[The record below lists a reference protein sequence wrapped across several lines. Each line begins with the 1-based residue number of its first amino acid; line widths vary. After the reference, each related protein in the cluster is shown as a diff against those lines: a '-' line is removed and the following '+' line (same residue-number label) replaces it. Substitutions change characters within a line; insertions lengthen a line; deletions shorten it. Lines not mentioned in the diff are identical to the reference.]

1 MTNLKIGL
9 CGTGNVGSAFIER
22 IFSSESLF
30 NQNYGLNISI
40 SLIGARKG
48 KVSGVSEISVITDIQ
63 EVAKSDD
70 VDVVVELIGG
80 VEDAYK
86 LAISALKN
94 KKHFVTANKALIA
107 AHSKELFELAK
118 ENKVHIGFEA
128 SVAGGIPIIRTI
140 RDGLI
145 SNQINS
151 FAGILNGTSNFIFS
165 KMADEKLS
173 FDTALALAQKEGFAE
188 PDPTF
193 DISGQDA
200 AQKTSILATLSFF
213 QNSSMEK
220 VYFEGIDKISPDDID
235 YGKQLNFVLKPLSV
249 GMQNKDQITLGS
261 FPAFVKTDSLLASI
275 QNENNA
281 VLVNAEN
288 VGGTMYSG
296 PGAGAKPTANS
307 VLSDVIDIARGKI
320 FDYEKFVQQDLSSSF
335 DNFSCDRYLKLQ
347 VNDKPGVVAKISTLL
362 AKNNLSIDNL
372 IQKELERS
380 DDQIPLVI
388 VLSNSNETTIQETIK
403 ELEALD
409 EVSGPL
415 THIRILDI

>member
-9 CGTGNVGSAFIER
+9 CGTGNVGSAFLESIV
-22 IFSSESLF
+22 STESLI
-30 NQNYGLNISI
+30 NRNYGLNISI

-48 KVSGVSEISVITDIQ
+48 KVSGAPDIPVITDIQ
-63 EVAKSDD
+63 ELAMSDD

-80 VEDAYK
+80 VDDAYK
-86 LAISALKN
+86 LAVSALKN

-118 ENKVHIGFEA
+118 KNQVHIGFEA

-145 SNQINS
+145 CNKINS

-165 KMADEKLS
+165 KMADENLS
-173 FDTALALAQKEGFAE
+173 FESALSLAQEEGFAE
-188 PDPTF
+188 TDPTF

-213 QNSSMEK
+213 QNSSMK
-220 VYFEGIDKISPDDID
+220 NVFFEGIDKISPDDID

-249 GMQNKDQITLGS
+249 GIQENDKITLGS

-307 VLSDVIDIARGKI
+307 VLSDIIDIARGKI
-320 FDYEKFVQQDLSSSF
+320 FDYEKFVEQNLSSTF
-335 DNFSCDRYLKLQ
+335 KNFSCDRYLKLK

-362 AKNNLSIDNL
+362 ANNNLSIDNL
-372 IQKELERS
+372 IQKELERN

-388 VLSNSNETTIQETIK
+388 VLSNSNEMTIQETIK
-403 ELEALD
+403 ELESLD

>member
-9 CGTGNVGSAFIER
+9 CGTGNVGSAFLER
-22 IFSSESLF
+22 IVSNESLI
-30 NQNYGLNISI
+30 NRNYGLNISI
-40 SLIGARKG
+40 SLIGSRKG
-48 KVSGVSEISVITDIQ
+48 KVSGAPDIPVITDIQ
-63 EVAKSDD
+63 ELAMSDD

-80 VEDAYK
+80 VDDAYK
-86 LAISALKN
+86 LAVSALKN

-118 ENKVHIGFEA
+118 KNQVHIGFEA

-145 SNQINS
+145 CNQINS

-165 KMADEKLS
+165 KMADENLS
-173 FDTALALAQKEGFAE
+173 FESALSLAQEEGFAE
-188 PDPTF
+188 TDPTF

-213 QNSSMEK
+213 QNSSMK
-220 VYFEGIDKISPDDID
+220 NVFFEGIDKISPDDID

-249 GMQNKDQITLGS
+249 GIQENDKITLGS

-307 VLSDVIDIARGKI
+307 VLSDIIDIARGKI
-320 FDYEKFVQQDLSSSF
+320 FDYEKFVEQNLSSTF
-335 DNFSCDRYLKLQ
+335 KNFSCDRYLKLK

-362 AKNNLSIDNL
+362 ANNNLSIDNL

-388 VLSNSNETTIQETIK
+388 VLSNSNEMTIQETIK
-403 ELEALD
+403 DLEALE

>member
-1 MTNLKIGL
+1 MKNLKIGL
-9 CGTGNVGSAFIER
+9 CGTGNVGSAFIKS
-22 IFSSESLF
+22 IFSSESLI

-48 KVSGVSEISVITDIQ
+48 KVPGVSDISVITDIQ

-145 SNQINS
+145 SNHINS

-165 KMADEKLS
+165 KMADEKFS
-173 FDTALALAQKEGFAE
+173 FDAALTLAQKEGFAE
-188 PDPTF
+188 PDPSF

-213 QNSSMEK
+213 KNSSMEN

-235 YGKQLNFVLKPLSV
+235 YGNQLNFVLKPLSV
-249 GMQNKDQITLGS
+249 GIQNKDQISLGS

-320 FDYEKFVQQDLSSSF
+320 FDYGKFVEQNLSSSF

-347 VNDKPGVVAKISTLL
+347 VNDKPGVVAKISALL
-362 AKNNLSIDNL
+362 ANNNLSIDNL

-388 VLSNSNETTIQETIK
+388 VLSNSDEMTIQETIK

>member
-9 CGTGNVGSAFIER
+9 CGTGNVGSAFIES
-22 IFSSESLF
+22 IISSDSLI
-30 NQNYGLNISI
+30 NKNYGLNISI

-48 KVSGVSEISVITDIQ
+48 KVSGVSDISVITDIQ

-165 KMADEKLS
+165 KMADEKFS
-173 FDTALALAQKEGFAE
+173 FDAALTLAQKEGFAE

-213 QNSSMEK
+213 QNSSMEN

-320 FDYEKFVQQDLSSSF
+320 FDYGKFVEQNLSSSF

-380 DDQIPLVI
+380 DDQIPLVM
-388 VLSNSNETTIQETIK
+388 VLSNSDETTIQDTIK

>member
-9 CGTGNVGSAFIER
+9 CGTGNVGSAFLER
-22 IFSSESLF
+22 IVSNESLI
-30 NQNYGLNISI
+30 NRNYGLNISI

-48 KVSGVSEISVITDIQ
+48 KVSGASDIPVITDIQ
-63 EVAKSDD
+63 ELAISDD
-70 VDVVVELIGG
+70 VDIVVELIGG
-80 VEDAYK
+80 VDDAYK
-86 LAISALKN
+86 LAVSALKN

-118 ENKVHIGFEA
+118 KNQVHIGFEA

-145 SNQINS
+145 CNQINS

-165 KMADEKLS
+165 KMADENLS
-173 FDTALALAQKEGFAE
+173 FESALSLAQEEGFAE
-188 PDPTF
+188 TDPTF

-213 QNSSMEK
+213 QNSSMK
-220 VYFEGIDKISPDDID
+220 NVFFEGIDKISPDDID

-249 GMQNKDQITLGS
+249 GIQENDKITLGS

-307 VLSDVIDIARGKI
+307 VLSDIIDIARGKI
-320 FDYEKFVQQDLSSSF
+320 FDYEKFVKQNLSSTF
-335 DNFSCDRYLKLQ
+335 KNFSCDRYLKLK

-362 AKNNLSIDNL
+362 ANNNLSIDNL

-388 VLSNSNETTIQETIK
+388 VLSNSNEMTIQETIK
-403 ELEALD
+403 DLEALE

>member
-9 CGTGNVGSAFIER
+9 CGTGNVGSAFLESIV
-22 IFSSESLF
+22 STESLI
-30 NQNYGLNISI
+30 NRNYGLNISI

-48 KVSGVSEISVITDIQ
+48 KVSGAPDIPVITDIQ
-63 EVAKSDD
+63 ELAMSDD

-80 VEDAYK
+80 VDDAYK
-86 LAISALKN
+86 LAVSALKN

-118 ENKVHIGFEA
+118 KNQVHIGFEA

-145 SNQINS
+145 CNQINS

-165 KMADEKLS
+165 KMADENLS
-173 FDTALALAQKEGFAE
+173 FDNALSLAQKEGFAE
-188 PDPTF
+188 PDPSF

-213 QNSSMEK
+213 QNSSMEN

-320 FDYEKFVQQDLSSSF
+320 FDYGKFVEQNLSSSF
-335 DNFSCDRYLKLQ
+335 DSFSCDRYLKLQ

-388 VLSNSNETTIQETIK
+388 VLSNSDEMTIQETIK
-403 ELEALD
+403 ELESLD

>member
-9 CGTGNVGSAFIER
+9 CGTGNVGSAFLESIV
-22 IFSSESLF
+22 STESLI
-30 NQNYGLNISI
+30 NRNYGLNISI

-48 KVSGVSEISVITDIQ
+48 KVSGAPDIPVITDIQ
-63 EVAKSDD
+63 ELAMSDD

-80 VEDAYK
+80 VDDAYK
-86 LAISALKN
+86 LAVSALKN

-118 ENKVHIGFEA
+118 KNQVHIGFEA

-145 SNQINS
+145 CNQINS

-165 KMADEKLS
+165 KMADENLS
-173 FDTALALAQKEGFAE
+173 FDNALSLAQKEGFAE
-188 PDPTF
+188 PDPSF

-213 QNSSMEK
+213 QNSSMEN
-220 VYFEGIDKISPDDID
+220 VYFEGIDIISPNDID

-249 GMQNKDQITLGS
+249 GIKNKDQISLGS
-261 FPAFVKTDSLLASI
+261 FPAFVKIDSLLASI

-307 VLSDVIDIARGKI
+307 VLSDIIDIARGKI
-320 FDYEKFVQQDLSSSF
+320 FDYEKFVEQNLSSTF
-335 DNFSCDRYLKLQ
+335 KNFSCDRYLKLK

-362 AKNNLSIDNL
+362 ANNNLSIDNL

-388 VLSNSNETTIQETIK
+388 VLSNSNEMTIQQTIK
-403 ELEALD
+403 DLEALE

>member
-9 CGTGNVGSAFIER
+9 CGTGNVGSAFLESIV
-22 IFSSESLF
+22 STESLI
-30 NQNYGLNISI
+30 NRNYGLNISI

-48 KVSGVSEISVITDIQ
+48 KVSGAPDIPVITDIQ
-63 EVAKSDD
+63 ELAMSDD

-80 VEDAYK
+80 VDDAYK
-86 LAISALKN
+86 LAVSALKN

-118 ENKVHIGFEA
+118 KNQVHIGFEA

-145 SNQINS
+145 CNQINS

-165 KMADEKLS
+165 KMADENLS
-173 FDTALALAQKEGFAE
+173 FDNALSLAQKEGFAE
-188 PDPTF
+188 PDPSF

-213 QNSSMEK
+213 QNSSMEN

-249 GMQNKDQITLGS
+249 GIQNKDQISLGS
-261 FPAFVKTDSLLASI
+261 FPAFVKIDSLLASI

-320 FDYEKFVQQDLSSSF
+320 FDYGKFVEQNLSSSF
-335 DNFSCDRYLKLQ
+335 DSFSCDRYLKLQ

-388 VLSNSNETTIQETIK
+388 VLSNSDEMTIQETIK
-403 ELEALD
+403 ELESLD

>member
-9 CGTGNVGSAFIER
+9 CGTGNVGSAFIKS
-22 IFSSESLF
+22 IVSSESLI

-48 KVSGVSEISVITDIQ
+48 KVAGVSDIPVITDIQ

-173 FDTALALAQKEGFAE
+173 FNTALALAQKEGFAE

-388 VLSNSNETTIQETIK
+388 VLSNSDETTIQETVK

>member
-9 CGTGNVGSAFIER
+9 CGTGNVGSAFLESIV
-22 IFSSESLF
+22 STESLI
-30 NQNYGLNISI
+30 NRNYGLNISI

-48 KVSGVSEISVITDIQ
+48 KVSGAPDIPVITDIQ
-63 EVAKSDD
+63 ELAMSYD

-80 VEDAYK
+80 VDDAYK
-86 LAISALKN
+86 LAVSALKN

-118 ENKVHIGFEA
+118 KNQVHIGFEA

-145 SNQINS
+145 CNQINS

-165 KMADEKLS
+165 KMADENLS
-173 FDTALALAQKEGFAE
+173 FDNALSLAQKEGFAE
-188 PDPTF
+188 PDPSF

-213 QNSSMEK
+213 QNSSMEN

-249 GMQNKDQITLGS
+249 GIQNKDQISLGS

-320 FDYEKFVQQDLSSSF
+320 FDYGKFVEQNLSSSF
-335 DNFSCDRYLKLQ
+335 DSFSCDRYLKLQ

-388 VLSNSNETTIQETIK
+388 VLSNSDEMTIQETIK
-403 ELEALD
+403 ELESLD

>member
-1 MTNLKIGL
+1 M
-9 CGTGNVGSAFIER
+9 
-22 IFSSESLF
+22 
-30 NQNYGLNISI
+30 
-40 SLIGARKG
+40 
-48 KVSGVSEISVITDIQ
+48 
-63 EVAKSDD
+63 
-70 VDVVVELIGG
+70 
-80 VEDAYK
+80 
-86 LAISALKN
+86 
-94 KKHFVTANKALIA
+94 
-107 AHSKELFELAK
+107 
-118 ENKVHIGFEA
+118 EN
-128 SVAGGIPIIRTI
+128 
-140 RDGLI
+140 
-145 SNQINS
+145 
-151 FAGILNGTSNFIFS
+151 
-165 KMADEKLS
+165 
-173 FDTALALAQKEGFAE
+173 
-188 PDPTF
+188 
-193 DISGQDA
+193 
-200 AQKTSILATLSFF
+200 
-213 QNSSMEK
+213 
-220 VYFEGIDKISPDDID
+220 VYFEGIEKISPDDID

-249 GMQNKDQITLGS
+249 GIQNKDQITLGS

-320 FDYEKFVQQDLSSSF
+320 FDYGKFVEQNLFSSF

-362 AKNNLSIDNL
+362 ANNNLSIDNL

-388 VLSNSNETTIQETIK
+388 VLSNSDETTIQETIK

>member
-1 MTNLKIGL
+1 
-9 CGTGNVGSAFIER
+9 
-22 IFSSESLF
+22 
-30 NQNYGLNISI
+30 
-40 SLIGARKG
+40 
-48 KVSGVSEISVITDIQ
+48 
-63 EVAKSDD
+63 
-70 VDVVVELIGG
+70 
-80 VEDAYK
+80 
-86 LAISALKN
+86 
-94 KKHFVTANKALIA
+94 
-107 AHSKELFELAK
+107 
-118 ENKVHIGFEA
+118 
-128 SVAGGIPIIRTI
+128 
-140 RDGLI
+140 
-145 SNQINS
+145 
-151 FAGILNGTSNFIFS
+151 
-165 KMADEKLS
+165 
-173 FDTALALAQKEGFAE
+173 LAQKEGFAE

-388 VLSNSNETTIQETIK
+388 VLSNSDETTIQETVK

>member
-9 CGTGNVGSAFIER
+9 CGTGNVGSAFLESIV
-22 IFSSESLF
+22 STESLI
-30 NQNYGLNISI
+30 NRNYGLNISI

-48 KVSGVSEISVITDIQ
+48 KVSGAPDIPVITDIQ
-63 EVAKSDD
+63 ELAMSDD
-70 VDVVVELIGG
+70 VDIVVELIGG
-80 VEDAYK
+80 VDDAYK
-86 LAISALKN
+86 LAVSALKN

-118 ENKVHIGFEA
+118 KNQVHIGFEA

-145 SNQINS
+145 CNQINS

-165 KMADEKLS
+165 KMADENLS
-173 FDTALALAQKEGFAE
+173 FDNALSLAQKEGFAE
-188 PDPTF
+188 PDPSF

-213 QNSSMEK
+213 QNSSMEN
-220 VYFEGIDKISPDDID
+220 VYFEGIDIISPNDID

-249 GMQNKDQITLGS
+249 GIKNKDQISLGS
-261 FPAFVKTDSLLASI
+261 FPAFVKIDSLLASI

-320 FDYEKFVQQDLSSSF
+320 FDYGKFVEQNLSSSF
-335 DNFSCDRYLKLQ
+335 DSFSCDRYLKLQ

-388 VLSNSNETTIQETIK
+388 VLSNSDEMTIQETIK
-403 ELEALD
+403 ELESLD

>member
-9 CGTGNVGSAFIER
+9 CGTGNVGSAFLESIV
-22 IFSSESLF
+22 STESLI
-30 NQNYGLNISI
+30 NRNYGLNISI

-48 KVSGVSEISVITDIQ
+48 KVSGAPDIPVITDIQ
-63 EVAKSDD
+63 ELAMSDD

-80 VEDAYK
+80 VDDAYK
-86 LAISALKN
+86 LAVSALKN

-118 ENKVHIGFEA
+118 KNQVHIGFEA

-145 SNQINS
+145 CNQINS

-165 KMADEKLS
+165 KMADENLS
-173 FDTALALAQKEGFAE
+173 FDNALSLAQKEGFAE
-188 PDPTF
+188 PDPSF

-213 QNSSMEK
+213 QNSSMEN

-249 GMQNKDQITLGS
+249 GIQNKDQISLGS

-320 FDYEKFVQQDLSSSF
+320 FDYGKFVEQNLSSSF
-335 DNFSCDRYLKLQ
+335 DSFSCDRYLKLQ

-388 VLSNSNETTIQETIK
+388 VLSNSDEMTIQETIK
-403 ELEALD
+403 KLESLD

>member
-1 MTNLKIGL
+1 M
-9 CGTGNVGSAFIER
+9 
-22 IFSSESLF
+22 
-30 NQNYGLNISI
+30 
-40 SLIGARKG
+40 IGARKG
-48 KVSGVSEISVITDIQ
+48 KVSGVSDISVITDIQ

-213 QNSSMEK
+213 QNSSMEN

-320 FDYEKFVQQDLSSSF
+320 FDYGKFVEQNLSSSF
-335 DNFSCDRYLKLQ
+335 DSFSCDRYLKLL

-380 DDQIPLVI
+380 DDKIPLVI
-388 VLSNSNETTIQETIK
+388 VLSNSDEMTIQETIK
-403 ELEALD
+403 ELESLD

>member
-9 CGTGNVGSAFIER
+9 CGTGNVGSAFLESIV
-22 IFSSESLF
+22 STESLI
-30 NQNYGLNISI
+30 NRNYGLNISI

-48 KVSGVSEISVITDIQ
+48 KVSGAPDIPVITDIQ
-63 EVAKSDD
+63 ELAISDD

-80 VEDAYK
+80 VDDAYK
-86 LAISALKN
+86 LAVSALKN

-118 ENKVHIGFEA
+118 KNQVHIGFEA

-145 SNQINS
+145 CNQINS

-165 KMADEKLS
+165 KMADENLS
-173 FDTALALAQKEGFAE
+173 FDNALSLAQKEGFAE
-188 PDPTF
+188 PDPSF

-213 QNSSMEK
+213 QNSSMEN

-249 GMQNKDQITLGS
+249 GIQNKDQISLGS

-320 FDYEKFVQQDLSSSF
+320 FDYGKFVEQNLSSSF
-335 DNFSCDRYLKLQ
+335 DSFSCDRYLKLQ

-388 VLSNSNETTIQETIK
+388 VLSNSDEMTIQETIK
-403 ELEALD
+403 ELESLD

>member
-9 CGTGNVGSAFIER
+9 CGTGNVGSAFLESIV
-22 IFSSESLF
+22 STESLI
-30 NQNYGLNISI
+30 NRNYGLNISI

-48 KVSGVSEISVITDIQ
+48 KVSGAADIPVITDIQ
-63 EVAKSDD
+63 ELAMSDD

-80 VEDAYK
+80 VDDAYK
-86 LAISALKN
+86 LAVSALKN

-118 ENKVHIGFEA
+118 KNQVHIGFEA

-145 SNQINS
+145 CNQINS

-165 KMADEKLS
+165 KMADENLS
-173 FDTALALAQKEGFAE
+173 FDNALSLAQKEGFAE
-188 PDPTF
+188 PDPSF

-213 QNSSMEK
+213 QNSSMEN
-220 VYFEGIDKISPDDID
+220 VYFEGIDNISPNDID

-249 GMQNKDQITLGS
+249 GIKNKDQISLGS
-261 FPAFVKTDSLLASI
+261 FPAFVKIDSLLASI

-320 FDYEKFVQQDLSSSF
+320 FDYGKFVEQNLSSSF
-335 DNFSCDRYLKLQ
+335 DSFSCDRYLKLQ
-347 VNDKPGVVAKISTLL
+347 VNDKPGVVARISTLL

-380 DDQIPLVI
+380 DDKIPLVI
-388 VLSNSNETTIQETIK
+388 VLSNSDEMTIQETIK
-403 ELEALD
+403 ELESLD

>member
-9 CGTGNVGSAFIER
+9 CGTGNVGSAFLESIV
-22 IFSSESLF
+22 STESLI
-30 NQNYGLNISI
+30 NRNYGLNISI

-48 KVSGVSEISVITDIQ
+48 KVSGAPDIPVITDIQ
-63 EVAKSDD
+63 ELAISDD

-80 VEDAYK
+80 VDDAYK
-86 LAISALKN
+86 LAVSALKN

-118 ENKVHIGFEA
+118 KNQVHIGFEA

-145 SNQINS
+145 CNQINS

-165 KMADEKLS
+165 KMADENLS
-173 FDTALALAQKEGFAE
+173 FDNALSLAQKEGFAE
-188 PDPTF
+188 PDPSF

-213 QNSSMEK
+213 QNSSMEN

-320 FDYEKFVQQDLSSSF
+320 FDYGKFVEQNLSSSF

-388 VLSNSNETTIQETIK
+388 VLSNSDETTIQETIK

>member
-9 CGTGNVGSAFIER
+9 CGTGNVGSAFLESIV
-22 IFSSESLF
+22 SSESLI
-30 NQNYGLNISI
+30 NRNYGLNISI

-48 KVSGVSEISVITDIQ
+48 KVSGAPDIPVITDIQ
-63 EVAKSDD
+63 ELAMSDD

-80 VEDAYK
+80 VDDAYK
-86 LAISALKN
+86 LAVSALKN

-107 AHSKELFELAK
+107 AHSKELFKLAK
-118 ENKVHIGFEA
+118 KNHVNIGFEA

-145 SNQINS
+145 CNQINS

-165 KMADEKLS
+165 KMADENLS
-173 FDTALALAQKEGFAE
+173 FENALSLAQEEGFAE
-188 PDPTF
+188 TDPTF

-213 QNSSMEK
+213 QNSSMK
-220 VYFEGIDKISPDDID
+220 NVFFEGIDKISPDDIN

-249 GMQNKDQITLGS
+249 GIQENDKITLGS

-307 VLSDVIDIARGKI
+307 VLSDIIDIARGKI
-320 FDYEKFVQQDLSSSF
+320 FDYEKFVEQNLSSTF
-335 DNFSCDRYLKLQ
+335 ENFSCDRYLKLK

-362 AKNNLSIDNL
+362 ANNNLSIDNL
-372 IQKELERS
+372 IQKELERN

-388 VLSNSNETTIQETIK
+388 VLSNSNEMTIQETIK
-403 ELEALD
+403 DLEALE

>member
-9 CGTGNVGSAFIER
+9 CGTGNVGSAFIES
-22 IFSSESLF
+22 IVSSESLI

-48 KVSGVSEISVITDIQ
+48 KVSGVSDISVITDIQ

-70 VDVVVELIGG
+70 IDVVVELIGG

-107 AHSKELFELAK
+107 AHSKELFELAG

-140 RDGLI
+140 RDGLV

-213 QNSSMEK
+213 SKLLN
-220 VYFEGIDKISPDDID
+220 
-235 YGKQLNFVLKPLSV
+235 GK
-249 GMQNKDQITLGS
+249 
-261 FPAFVKTDSLLASI
+261 SL
-275 QNENNA
+275 
-281 VLVNAEN
+281 
-288 VGGTMYSG
+288 
-296 PGAGAKPTANS
+296 
-307 VLSDVIDIARGKI
+307 
-320 FDYEKFVQQDLSSSF
+320 F
-335 DNFSCDRYLKLQ
+335 
-347 VNDKPGVVAKISTLL
+347 
-362 AKNNLSIDNL
+362 
-372 IQKELERS
+372 
-380 DDQIPLVI
+380 
-388 VLSNSNETTIQETIK
+388 
-403 ELEALD
+403 
-409 EVSGPL
+409 
-415 THIRILDI
+415 

>member
-9 CGTGNVGSAFIER
+9 CGTGNVGSAFLESIV
-22 IFSSESLF
+22 STESLI
-30 NQNYGLNISI
+30 NRNYGLNISI

-48 KVSGVSEISVITDIQ
+48 KVSGAPDIPVITDIQ
-63 EVAKSDD
+63 ELAMSDD

-80 VEDAYK
+80 VDDAYK
-86 LAISALKN
+86 LAVSALKN

-118 ENKVHIGFEA
+118 KNQVHIGFEA

-145 SNQINS
+145 CNQINS

-165 KMADEKLS
+165 KMADENLS
-173 FDTALALAQKEGFAE
+173 FDNALSLAQKEGFAE
-188 PDPTF
+188 PDPSF

-213 QNSSMEK
+213 QNSSMEN
-220 VYFEGIDKISPDDID
+220 VYFEGIDNISPNDID

-249 GMQNKDQITLGS
+249 GIKNKDQISLGS
-261 FPAFVKTDSLLASI
+261 FPAFVKIDSLLASI

-320 FDYEKFVQQDLSSSF
+320 FDYGKFVEQNLSSSF
-335 DNFSCDRYLKLQ
+335 DSFSCDRYLKLQ

-388 VLSNSNETTIQETIK
+388 VLSNSDEMTIQETIK
-403 ELEALD
+403 ELESLD

>member
-1 MTNLKIGL
+1 MR
-9 CGTGNVGSAFIER
+9 VASRSAKPEVDLHGADFSTDVMDLLSDPR
-22 IFSSESLF
+22 ID
-30 NQNYGLNISI
+30 
-40 SLIGARKG
+40 
-48 KVSGVSEISVITDIQ
+48 VI
-63 EVAKSDD
+63 
-70 VDVVVELIGG
+70 VELIGG

-94 KKHFVTANKALIA
+94 KKHFVTANKALVA

-388 VLSNSNETTIQETIK
+388 VLSNSDETTIQETIK

>member
-9 CGTGNVGSAFIER
+9 CGTGNVGSAFLESIV
-22 IFSSESLF
+22 STESLI
-30 NQNYGLNISI
+30 NRNYGLNISI

-48 KVSGVSEISVITDIQ
+48 KVSGAPDIPVITDIQ
-63 EVAKSDD
+63 ELAMSDD

-80 VEDAYK
+80 VDDAYK
-86 LAISALKN
+86 LAVSALKN

-118 ENKVHIGFEA
+118 KNQVHIGFEA

-145 SNQINS
+145 CNQINS

-165 KMADEKLS
+165 KMADENLS
-173 FDTALALAQKEGFAE
+173 FDNALSLAQKEGFAE
-188 PDPTF
+188 PDPSF

-213 QNSSMEK
+213 QNSSMEN
-220 VYFEGIDKISPDDID
+220 VYFEGIDNISPNDID

-249 GMQNKDQITLGS
+249 GIKNKDQISLGS
-261 FPAFVKTDSLLASI
+261 FPAFVKIDSLLASI

-320 FDYEKFVQQDLSSSF
+320 FDYGKFVEQDLSSSF
-335 DNFSCDRYLKLQ
+335 DSFSCDRYLKLQ

-388 VLSNSNETTIQETIK
+388 VLSNSDEMTIQETIK
-403 ELEALD
+403 ELESLD

>member
-9 CGTGNVGSAFIER
+9 CGTGNVGSAFLESIV
-22 IFSSESLF
+22 STESLI
-30 NQNYGLNISI
+30 NRNYGLNISI

-48 KVSGVSEISVITDIQ
+48 KVSGAADIPVITDIQ
-63 EVAKSDD
+63 ELAMSDD

-80 VEDAYK
+80 VDDAYK
-86 LAISALKN
+86 LAVSVLKN

-118 ENKVHIGFEA
+118 KNQVHIGFEA

-145 SNQINS
+145 CNQINS

-165 KMADEKLS
+165 KMADENLS
-173 FDTALALAQKEGFAE
+173 FDNALSLAQKEGFAE
-188 PDPTF
+188 PDPSF

-213 QNSSMEK
+213 QNSSMEN
-220 VYFEGIDKISPDDID
+220 VYFEGIDNISPDDID

-249 GMQNKDQITLGS
+249 GIKNKDQISLGS

-320 FDYEKFVQQDLSSSF
+320 FDYGKFVEQNLSSSF
-335 DNFSCDRYLKLQ
+335 DSFSCDRYLKLQ
-347 VNDKPGVVAKISTLL
+347 VNDKPGVVARISTLL

-380 DDQIPLVI
+380 DDKIPLVI
-388 VLSNSNETTIQETIK
+388 VLSNSDEMTIQETIK
-403 ELEALD
+403 ELESLD

>member
-9 CGTGNVGSAFIER
+9 CGTGNVGSAFLESIV
-22 IFSSESLF
+22 SSESLI
-30 NQNYGLNISI
+30 NRNYGLNISI

-48 KVSGVSEISVITDIQ
+48 KVSGAPDIPVITDIQ
-63 EVAKSDD
+63 ELAMSDD

-80 VEDAYK
+80 VDDAYK
-86 LAISALKN
+86 LAVSALKN

-107 AHSKELFELAK
+107 AHSKELFKLAK
-118 ENKVHIGFEA
+118 KNHVNIGFEA

-145 SNQINS
+145 CNQINS

-165 KMADEKLS
+165 KMADENLS
-173 FDTALALAQKEGFAE
+173 FENALSLAQEEGFAE
-188 PDPTF
+188 TDPTF

-213 QNSSMEK
+213 QNSSMK
-220 VYFEGIDKISPDDID
+220 NVFFEGIDKISPDDID

-249 GMQNKDQITLGS
+249 GIQENDKITLGS

-307 VLSDVIDIARGKI
+307 VLSDIIDIARGKI
-320 FDYEKFVQQDLSSSF
+320 FDYEKFVKQNLSSTF
-335 DNFSCDRYLKLQ
+335 KNFSCDRYLKLK

-362 AKNNLSIDNL
+362 ANNNLSIDNL
-372 IQKELERS
+372 IQKELERN

-388 VLSNSNETTIQETIK
+388 VLSNSNEMTIRETIK
-403 ELEALD
+403 DLEALE

>member
-9 CGTGNVGSAFIER
+9 CGTGNVGSAFLESIV
-22 IFSSESLF
+22 STESLI
-30 NQNYGLNISI
+30 NRNYGLNISI

-48 KVSGVSEISVITDIQ
+48 KVSGAPDIPVITDIQ
-63 EVAKSDD
+63 ELAMSDD

-80 VEDAYK
+80 VDDAYK
-86 LAISALKN
+86 LAVSALKN

-118 ENKVHIGFEA
+118 KNQVHIGFEA

-145 SNQINS
+145 CNQINS

-165 KMADEKLS
+165 KMADENLS
-173 FDTALALAQKEGFAE
+173 FDNALSLAQKEGFAE
-188 PDPTF
+188 PDPSF

-213 QNSSMEK
+213 QNSSMEN
-220 VYFEGIDKISPDDID
+220 VYFEGIDNISPNDID

-307 VLSDVIDIARGKI
+307 VLSDIIDIARGKI
-320 FDYEKFVQQDLSSSF
+320 FDYGKFVEQNLSSSF
-335 DNFSCDRYLKLQ
+335 DCFSCDRYLKLQ

-388 VLSNSNETTIQETIK
+388 VLSNSDEMTIQETIK
-403 ELEALD
+403 ELESLD

>member
-1 MTNLKIGL
+1 M
-9 CGTGNVGSAFIER
+9 
-22 IFSSESLF
+22 
-30 NQNYGLNISI
+30 
-40 SLIGARKG
+40 IGARKG
-48 KVSGVSEISVITDIQ
+48 KVSGVSDISVITDIQ
-63 EVAKSDD
+63 EVASSHD

-213 QNSSMEK
+213 QNSSMEN

-320 FDYEKFVQQDLSSSF
+320 FDYGKFVQQDLSSSF

-380 DDQIPLVI
+380 DDQIPLVM
-388 VLSNSNETTIQETIK
+388 VLSNSDETTIQDTIK

>member
-9 CGTGNVGSAFIER
+9 CGTGNVGSAFLESIV
-22 IFSSESLF
+22 STESLI
-30 NQNYGLNISI
+30 NRNYGLNISI
-40 SLIGARKG
+40 SLIGSRKG
-48 KVSGVSEISVITDIQ
+48 KVSGAPDIPVITDIQ
-63 EVAKSDD
+63 ELAMSDD

-80 VEDAYK
+80 VDDAYK
-86 LAISALKN
+86 LAVSALKN

-118 ENKVHIGFEA
+118 KNQVHIGFEA

-145 SNQINS
+145 CNQINS

-165 KMADEKLS
+165 KMADENLS
-173 FDTALALAQKEGFAE
+173 FDNALSLAQKEGFAE
-188 PDPTF
+188 PDPSF

-213 QNSSMEK
+213 QNSSMEN
-220 VYFEGIDKISPDDID
+220 VYFEGIDNISPNDID

-249 GMQNKDQITLGS
+249 GIKNKDQISLGS
-261 FPAFVKTDSLLASI
+261 FPAFVKIDSLLASI

-320 FDYEKFVQQDLSSSF
+320 FDYGKFVEQNLSSSF
-335 DNFSCDRYLKLQ
+335 DSFSCDRYLKLQ

-388 VLSNSNETTIQETIK
+388 VLSNSNEMTIQETIK
-403 ELEALD
+403 ELESLD